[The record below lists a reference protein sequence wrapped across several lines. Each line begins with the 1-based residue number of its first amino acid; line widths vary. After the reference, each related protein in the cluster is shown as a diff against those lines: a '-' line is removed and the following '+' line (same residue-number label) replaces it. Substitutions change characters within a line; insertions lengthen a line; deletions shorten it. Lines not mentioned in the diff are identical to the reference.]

1 MTHEANYAHKEVV
14 TTAKGSAAMISI
26 TVRRWRA
33 LIVAILATLA
43 LMAGACAGGGG
54 PEQPESTGVGDV
66 PKDTSGTVRILMENV
81 PDTDVVKSLVP
92 EFNTGYPNI
101 KIDIETLTYD
111 QMRDRLVSSFQSADP
126 TYDLIIVDNPWM
138 VDFAQSKFLQ
148 PLDARVNS
156 TTDYDPDDFFPALNQ
171 ITVVDGVRYGVPF
184 YNYAL
189 GYLYNTDALAQARLT
204 VPNTLDEL
212 VSTSTALKVGDRA
225 GIAMQPQRGYKIF
238 EEWGN
243 WLFAA
248 GGSIYDANGKITL
261 NTPEAKRALNAY
273 IDTYRTAAP
282 PNSLNWAFDEAF
294 RSVSSGQAASMIS
307 YNWNLPALN
316 DPQGASGPLAGKF
329 KLAPIPGNK
338 QVLGSWSWAI
348 PTNSGASDAAW
359 AFASWI
365 TSKPNDVKRT
375 AKGGAVIRQS
385 TLQDP
390 QVRNGQYGADYYAT
404 IEQILANSS
413 PLSQGPGGEEMIQAV
428 GTELNE
434 AVAGTKSV
442 DDALAAAQAAAEKI
456 QG

>member
-1 MTHEANYAHKEVV
+1 MTTTIDRRRRPFIVV
-14 TTAKGSAAMISI
+14 VLAVI
-26 TVRRWRA
+26 A
-33 LIVAILATLA
+33 LLV
-43 LMAGACAGGGG
+43 GACAGSGG
-54 PEQPESTGVGDV
+54 PAQPESSGVGNV

-81 PDTDVVKSLVP
+81 PDTDIVKSLVP
-92 EFNTGYPNI
+92 EFNKDYPNV
-101 KIDIETLTYD
+101 KVDIETLTYD
-111 QMRDRLVSSFQSADP
+111 QMRDKLVSSFQSSSP
-126 TYDLIIVDNPWM
+126 TYDLVIVDNPWM
-138 VDFAQSKFLQ
+138 VDFANAKFLQ
-148 PLDARVNS
+148 PLDARVKD
-156 TTDYDPDDFFPALNQ
+156 TTDYDPQDFFPALNE
-171 ITVVDGVRYGVPF
+171 IATVDGVRYGVPF

-189 GYLYNTDALAQARLT
+189 GYLYNTDDLSQARQQ
-204 VPNTLDEL
+204 VPTSLDQL
-212 VSTSTALKVGDRA
+212 VATSKALKSGNRA

-248 GGSIYDANGKITL
+248 GGSIYDADGKITL
-261 NTPEAKRALNAY
+261 NTPQAKQALNAY

-294 RSVSSGQAASMIS
+294 RSVSGGQAASMIS

-316 DPQGASGPLAGKF
+316 EPGSGPLAGKF
-329 KLAPIPGNK
+329 KLAPIPGGK

-365 TSKPNDVKRT
+365 TAKPHDVART
-375 AKGGAVIRQS
+375 EKGGAAIRQS
-385 TLQDP
+385 TLENP
-390 QVRNGQYGADYYAT
+390 AVLAGTYGADYYNT
-404 IEQILANSS
+404 VKEIIANSS
-413 PLSQGPGGEEMIQAV
+413 PLSQGPSGEEMIQAV